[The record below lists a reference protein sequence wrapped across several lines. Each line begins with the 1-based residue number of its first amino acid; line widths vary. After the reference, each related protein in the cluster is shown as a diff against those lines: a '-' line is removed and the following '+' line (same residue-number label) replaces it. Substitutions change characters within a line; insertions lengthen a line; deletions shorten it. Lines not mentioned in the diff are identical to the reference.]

1 MAFSPNGSGSRG
13 RGRFQYGGALSEI
26 NVTPFVDVLL
36 VLLVIFMLTA
46 HVMET
51 GFEVDV
57 PAVKYT
63 KENAKDLPIVNISR
77 ESEVYLGDKIIN
89 INDLAPQVQS
99 RYGKASMVYVR
110 CDKQVPYE
118 ILAQVL
124 AELGATK
131 IGVSLVTKPED
142 TTTRRK
148 R

>member
-1 MAFSPNGSGSRG
+1 MAFSPNGGGSRG

>member
-110 CDKQVPYE
+110 CDKQVPWE
-118 ILAQVL
+118 IMAKVI
-124 AELGATK
+124 AELADAK
-131 IGVSLVTKPED
+131 IGVSVVTKPED
-142 TTTRRK
+142 VPRRK

>member
-77 ESEVYLGDKIIN
+77 ESEVYLGEKIIN

>member
-1 MAFSPNGSGSRG
+1 VAFSPNGSGSRG

-77 ESEVYLGDKIIN
+77 ESEVYLGEKIIN

>member
-99 RYGKASMVYVR
+99 RYGKALTVYVR

-124 AELGATK
+124 AELGSTK

>member
-1 MAFSPNGSGSRG
+1 VAFSPNGSGSRG

>member
-1 MAFSPNGSGSRG
+1 VAFSPNGGGSRG

-110 CDKQVPYE
+110 CDKHVPYE